1 MKRDRNV
8 YHFQVLNNNKNIR
21 SIQLEW
27 ENNFFFD
34 NFHKWIA
41 NSKLDY
47 EIKSIFLKTLA
58 KNAHEMTTFDCYSQD
73 CLPNLL
79 YFG

>member
-1 MKRDRNV
+1 MKRERNV
-8 YHFQVLNNNKNIR
+8 HHFQLSNNNKNIR
-21 SIQLEW
+21 SIQLEC

-47 EIKSIFLKTLA
+47 EIKSIFLNSISKKRTW
-58 KNAHEMTTFDCYSQD
+58 NDD
-73 CLPNLL
+73 VRLL
-79 YFG
+79 LTRLLT